1 MNEAAGPS
9 FLPFIMLLVF
19 FLFIYF
25 VTIRPQ
31 QKRQKEHEALVSSLE
46 KGDEV
51 MTSSG
56 LI

>member
-9 FLPFIMLLVF
+9 FLPFINVIGIF

-31 QKRQKEHEALVSSLE
+31 QKDKKEHEALVSSLG
-46 KGDEV
+46 KRR
-51 MTSSG
+51 
-56 LI
+56 